1 MRRFIAIT
9 LLLLLGAVMG
19 VSQMTASAS
28 NSAGNSAGQNAVA
41 NSGDQNAIGQMLIQ
55 REQESWARR
64 KAGDATYFQQNI
76 PGDFKGTEADGTK
89 LSQSDLVSHAR
100 YSPMSD
106 YTLSNFN
113 AA

>member
-9 LLLLLGAVMG
+9 LLLLLGAIMA
-19 VSQMTASAS
+19 VSQMAA
-28 NSAGNSAGQNAVA
+28 SAGNSVDQNAAA
-41 NSGDQNAIGQMLIQ
+41 NPGDQNAIGQMLIQ

-113 AA
+113 A